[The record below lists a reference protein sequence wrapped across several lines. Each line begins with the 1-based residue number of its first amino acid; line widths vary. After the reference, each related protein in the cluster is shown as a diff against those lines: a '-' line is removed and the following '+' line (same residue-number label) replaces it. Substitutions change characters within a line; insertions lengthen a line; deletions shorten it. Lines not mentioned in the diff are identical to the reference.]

1 MKYYKDRPIGL
12 WILAILITL
21 FEIAYYLRPIVLGYE
36 SAYSSIFTFSAW
48 AFFVWFNIV
57 LSAIVVYSVTIGFYK
72 AKNWA
77 RLYTIIYFS
86 YSSFWNLYV
95 IFVMRAWPYER
106 YGWQVFYVII
116 IVYLM
121 MSEIR
126 EYFGAK
132 KLFF

>member
-36 SAYSSIFTFSAW
+36 APYRSIFTFSVW
-48 AFFVWFNIV
+48 TFFVWFNIA
-57 LSAIVVYSVTIGFYK
+57 LSVIVVYSITIGFYK

-77 RLYTIIYFS
+77 RLYTIIYFC
-86 YSSFWNLYV
+86 YSSFWNLFV

-121 MSEIR
+121 MSDVR
-126 EYFGAK
+126 EYFGTK
-132 KLFF
+132 KLLF